1 MFVMLWIHVSNTHSH
16 SFKSSNAFSCNLKAA
31 LHFADDIG
39 FTFIKAFIAAD
50 GPENSVPAIGVL
62 R

>member
-1 MFVMLWIHVSNTHSH
+1 LDPCIDAHSH
-16 SFKSSNAFSCNLKAA
+16 SFKSSNAFSCNLKAVRSTSQMI
-31 LHFADDIG
+31 LVLPK
-39 FTFIKAFIAAD
+39 KAFIAAD